1 MWPAPPCSAPL
12 AGGGC
17 EHLRY
22 FSAGIAVRHIICEF
36 YLFIYFSSQLCCPLR
51 FQNSPTYPLV
61 RGFPGVWILLLFY
74 DSLPWIS
81 VPNSLVSLFIFY
93 ILSYLLLKTMGCL
106 SGCLMSSAS
115 VQKVFCGIYSVFK
128 CSFNE
133 YVGVGGG
140 KWFSHLIPLPS

>member
-1 MWPAPPCSAPL
+1 MLPSEIPKLPTDPP
-12 AGGGC
+12 
-17 EHLRY
+17 
-22 FSAGIAVRHIICEF
+22 VRW
-36 YLFIYFSSQLCCPLR
+36 
-51 FQNSPTYPLV
+51 
-61 RGFPGVWILLLFY
+61 FPGVWKHLLFY

-81 VPNSLVSLFIFY
+81 APNSLVSLFIFY

-133 YVGVGGG
+133 FVGWGGSG
-140 KWFSHLIPLPS
+140 FPILFLCHLRTATPSPPPWNKGSLPTV